1 MARSSRSPSRL
12 DLPALL
18 AEHRYIL
25 LYDGVCGLC
34 NRTVQWILRRDSDGP
49 MRFATLQ
56 GPVGREALRRL
67 PQLAVVDSVILLH
80 PEGAWIKST
89 AALEIIRYVGGVWTL
104 ALVGYLCP
112 RALRDWVYD
121 SVARRRYA
129 RFGKLE
135 SCPLPSP
142 AQRSRFLDP

>member
-1 MARSSRSPSRL
+1 MSRSSRSPSRT

-34 NRTVQWILRRDSDGP
+34 NGAVQWILRRDPEGP

-56 GPVGREALRRL
+56 GPVGREAMRRL
-67 PQLAVVDSVILLH
+67 PQLAEVDSVILLH

-89 AALEIIRYVGGVWTL
+89 AALEIVRYVGGAWSL
-104 ALVGYLCP
+104 ALVGYLLP
-112 RALRDWVYD
+112 RAIRDWMYTF
-121 SVARRRYA
+121 VARRRYA
-129 RFGKLE
+129 RFGKYE
-135 SCPLPSP
+135 SCPLPAP
-142 AQRSRFLDP
+142 GQRARFLDP